1 MTIIDNSELEKAPLK
16 VLTIGIDYDYPEI
29 YRGVEVI
36 TQEKKIVGRFDTGD
50 FQADIVAAKDFIK
63 SQRGLIHFDASVL
76 MHFDASINDY
86 GQKQPETEPKQLRL
100 L

>member
-1 MTIIDNSELEKAPLK
+1 MTIIDNSELEKALLN

-36 TQEKKIVGRFDTGD
+36 TQENNIVGRFDTGD
-50 FQADIVAAKDFIK
+50 FQADVIAAKDFIK
-63 SQRGLIHFDASVL
+63 SQRGVIHFDASIL
-76 MHFDASINDY
+76 MHFDDSINDY
-86 GQKQPETEPKQLRL
+86 RQKQSETAPKQLRL